1 MKRGSRQ
8 IIVVLF
14 SVISAI
20 AAEQVSAQQV
30 PYGINYQAVARDAAG
45 RELTN
50 TNVDIRFTVLIGT
63 SLGTVAYQEV
73 HNDVPTSR
81 YGVFSATIG
90 KGVPASGLYED
101 FSQVRWEDDTHFLRV
116 ELRFSADFIEMGTM
130 QFLSVPYALYA
141 ARSLEPGPAGP
152 VGPAGD
158 PATDNQRLNFDGVNL
173 WIDDGESNPTVIST
187 VNLASLVNDP
197 DDEIQYLSIAGDS
210 LSITRGN
217 SIKLQ
222 DINID
227 DADSDPENE
236 IQDLRVTD
244 NKLRIT
250 RNADA
255 TEIDLSH
262 LVNDTDLDPGN
273 EIQQLHYNP
282 ATFSLSIDEG
292 TAPVDL
298 SGLKNDADASA
309 SNELITSMSIQ
320 GSNLVITEGGTD
332 KSVNLSSNMIAFR
345 ARKNI
350 SDSGLNPV
358 ADYDFIANNEEY
370 DIGSGYNSSTGEF
383 TAPLDGIYN
392 FNIGYSAY
400 GTGDVRKLY
409 IYLDNAL
416 YETLQTSI
424 NGGTSLMRSVT
435 MRLLSGQV
443 VKVRF
448 NTGTSTE
455 SGTGSFSGFKIF

>member
-8 IIVVLF
+8 IIVALLV
-14 SVISAI
+14 VISAI
-20 AAEQVSAQQV
+20 AADQVSAQQV

-50 TNVDIRFTVLIGT
+50 TNVDIRFTVLSGT
-63 SLGTVAYQEV
+63 SLGTVVYQEV

-158 PATDNQRLNFDGVNL
+158 PASDNQRLNFDGVNL

-187 VNLASLVNDP
+187 VNLATLVNNTE
-197 DDEIQYLSIAGDS
+197 DEIQYLSIAGDS
-210 LSITRGN
+210 LSITKGN

-227 DADSDPENE
+227 DADSDPTNE

-244 NKLRIT
+244 NRLRIT
-250 RNADA
+250 KNADA

-262 LVNDTDLDPGN
+262 LVNDTDLDPRN

-320 GSNLVITEGGTD
+320 GSSLVITEGGTD

-345 ARKNI
+345 AKRLMSVTAPI
-350 SDSGLNPV
+350 ASDITFIPSSVEYNDYNAFNPV
-358 ADYDFIANNEEY
+358 N
-370 DIGSGYNSSTGEF
+370 GEF
-383 TAPLDGIYN
+383 TAPFNGIYT
-392 FNIGYSAY
+392 FNATFTADGPGGSRSVSIYLNSSLYEYLALELSPSAIV
-400 GTGDVRKLY
+400 TNKSITMKLNEGDVVKLV
-409 IYLDNAL
+409 I
-416 YETLQTSI
+416 
-424 NGGTSLMRSVT
+424 
-435 MRLLSGQV
+435 
-443 VKVRF
+443 
-448 NTGTSTE
+448 NTGLSTQ